1 MGRMRPTLTVSS
13 AIAFAE
19 ANAMD
24 AIAASAH
31 RMNVSSN
38 PFAIS
43 VTHGGLLRHRTS
55 REKPQSFG
63 GGKLVPIPAAVG
75 HRGVTPLKAALWLHD
90 LAASAASFFSG
101 GGRPPLAPIIPRAGG
116 LRSLRDERHDSI
128 LFGCA

>member
-1 MGRMRPTLTVSS
+1 MRPTLTVSS

-55 REKPQSFG
+55 R
-63 GGKLVPIPAAVG
+63 
-75 HRGVTPLKAALWLHD
+75 
-90 LAASAASFFSG
+90 
-101 GGRPPLAPIIPRAGG
+101 
-116 LRSLRDERHDSI
+116 
-128 LFGCA
+128 